1 MGDLG
6 GVLSG
11 PSIRAEI
18 VVFRY
23 KPPIPPGAAD
33 LIHGM
38 LLAGLNNG
46 LGGGVVLDGVAVEE
60 CVTVAYAVTPVLKLK
75 AVAG

>member
-1 MGDLG
+1 
-6 GVLSG
+6 
-11 PSIRAEI
+11 
-18 VVFRY
+18 
-23 KPPIPPGAAD
+23 
-33 LIHGM
+33 M

-60 CVTVAYAVTPVLKLK
+60 CVTVAYAVILVLKLK